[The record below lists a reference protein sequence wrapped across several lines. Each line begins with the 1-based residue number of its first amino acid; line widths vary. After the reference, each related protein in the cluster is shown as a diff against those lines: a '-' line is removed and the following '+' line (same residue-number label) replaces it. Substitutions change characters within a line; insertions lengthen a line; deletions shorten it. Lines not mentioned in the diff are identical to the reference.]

1 MAPEVMCRQNH
12 SFEVDFY
19 ALGVILFELMMG
31 KRPYLGRTRK
41 EIREQIL
48 SRQSVIK
55 KSDIP
60 EGWSVE
66 AADFINKLIQ
76 RKPMM
81 RLGWGGAHEVKN
93 HSWLRNFPWEM
104 LLSGTLESPFRP
116 FARYNPAEVKYQP
129 TKED

>member
-1 MAPEVMCRQNH
+1 
-12 SFEVDFY
+12 
-19 ALGVILFELMMG
+19 MMG
-31 KRPYLGRTRK
+31 RRPYVGKTRK

-48 SRQSVIK
+48 AKQSVIK

-81 RLGWGGAHEVKN
+81 RLGWGGSFELKS
-93 HSWLRNFPWEM
+93 HSWLRDFPWE
-104 LLSGTLESPFRP
+104 LLNSQNVESPFKKYS
-116 FARYNPAEVKYQP
+116 RYNPHEVRYQP
-129 TKED
+129 IV